1 MSEPKLERERNRILI
16 LSVDNDGHFP
26 SGAEITI
33 CRELCDAG
41 LMFLVCGAFFR
52 PTKAGI
58 QLVRRVL
65 SPAQERV
72 LRQAVIDG
80 TYRPIGPR
88 MVSCLRLEEMG
99 LLRGV
104 RGAGS
109 QQPWTYKPT
118 MEGQRWVERRD
129 KEST

>member
-1 MSEPKLERERNRILI
+1 MSDVRLDPAQNRILA
-16 LSVDNDGHFP
+16 LSVNNDGYFP
-26 SGAEITI
+26 VGHELAE
-33 CRELCDAG
+33 CYKLCDIH

-58 QLVRRVL
+58 QLVKRVL

-72 LRQAVIDG
+72 LRQAVADA
-80 TYRPIGPR
+80 TYRPSGSR
-88 MVSCLRLEEMG
+88 MVSCMRLEEMG

-109 QQPWTYKPT
+109 QRPYMYKPT
-118 MEGQRWVERRD
+118 VEGQRWIERRD